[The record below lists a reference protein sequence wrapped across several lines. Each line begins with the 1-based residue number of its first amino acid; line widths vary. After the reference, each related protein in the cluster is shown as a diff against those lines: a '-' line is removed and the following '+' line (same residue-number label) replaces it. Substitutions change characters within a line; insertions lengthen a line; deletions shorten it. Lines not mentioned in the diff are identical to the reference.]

1 MFAKLA
7 AAKDSAVLQVLGVC
21 WPLLLGNILEWYDFS
36 IYGFLEA
43 HMRNN
48 FFQGSAIATWLG
60 FATTFLARPLG
71 GLFLGLISDV
81 FGRKVSTVIS
91 IVGMVLA
98 TAGQGLLPTY
108 QNGTAA
114 GNLGLVL
121 LIFLR
126 LLQGLFAGGE
136 VGGIVAYMTESIPKK
151 SLGTCFALVSISVNL
166 GFLFAKIVAF
176 IFQTSLTSDQIDV
189 WGWRIP
195 FLLAVIPGL
204 LGLFGR
210 RRLPESQSFI
220 LNTIDRSDTT
230 ENDNSS
236 IDKSSNTNQQFVDCS
251 NQFCSILFLL
261 FKQNYV
267 ALALG
272 IGLSCCQAVVQYCG
286 LLWTDSFLRMEGVQ
300 EEILLIA
307 AVLNR
312 SVSMILAFPLGWLTD
327 YKGVAW
333 VTLIGSVIVAVSGVP
348 LFVILSAEL
357 LDPSRVLLIFGL
369 GFGFVYSWALGSIQL
384 HFAELFPTSV
394 RSVGIGI
401 SWNLGMV
408 FFGGFSPTLAQE
420 SLAWAF
426 WAPGLIFALS
436 GAVTAST
443 VLISLQL
450 QKRGH
455 LVLAHVRPFPYFGSE
470 ATMASAPHDGDG
482 PTV

>member
-1 MFAKLA
+1 
-7 AAKDSAVLQVLGVC
+7 
-21 WPLLLGNILEWYDFS
+21 
-36 IYGFLEA
+36 
-43 HMRNN
+43 MRNN

-71 GLFLGLISDV
+71 GLFLGLMSDV
-81 FGRKVSTVIS
+81 LGRKVSTVIS

-136 VGGIVAYMTESIPKK
+136 VGGIVAYMTESIPKD

-176 IFQTSLTSDQIDV
+176 IFQTSLTSDQIDG

-204 LGLFGR
+204 FGLFGR

-220 LNTIDRSDTT
+220 LNTIDRSVTSQCDT
-230 ENDNSS
+230 ENNNSS
-236 IDKSSNTNQQFVDCS
+236 IDKSSSRNRHFVDTS
-251 NQFCSILFLL
+251 NKFCSILLL
-261 FKQNYV
+261 VFKQNYV

-333 VTLIGSVIVAVSGVP
+333 VTLFGSVIVAVSGVP

-401 SWNLGMV
+401 SWNIGMV
-408 FFGGFSPTLAQE
+408 FFGGFSPTLAQA
-420 SLAWAF
+420 SLAWTF

-455 LVLAHVRPFPYFGSE
+455 LVLAHVRPFPYFGSK
-470 ATMASAPHDGDG
+470 AIMASEPHNCDEAS
-482 PTV
+482 V